1 MIEKNDNKQQQQ
13 GSGILPLQSDCSMEG
28 SILLATYEIAKLMD
42 EMLAIVDVNRDTLIF
57 EYEPYRSY
65 AILKDKTLPLS
76 SLIEYIHRSDLRFF
90 REINEYIHWNISHSN
105 TEELHSKA
113 LAFEVRLRDGNGVY
127 RRSIFRFRIL
137 NEQQSPIS
145 RLALLI
151 YPFPGINE
159 SMCNHSTYLIDTD
172 TKSYQL
178 LFDRH
183 EAISAT
189 ESKVLRLMRQQ
200 LNSREIAEAMF
211 ISPNTVRKHKNN
223 IYGKLG
229 VTSEAQALFYA
240 HYLGIL

>member
-1 MIEKNDNKQQQQ
+1 MIEKNDNKQQQL

-28 SILLATYEIAKLMD
+28 SILLATYEIAKQLN
-42 EMLAIVDVNRDTLIF
+42 EMLAIVDISKDTFIF
-57 EYEPYRSY
+57 EYEPYSYY
-65 AILKDKTLPLS
+65 AILKGRTIPLS
-76 SLIEYIHRSDLRFF
+76 SLTEYIHRNDLRFF
-90 REINEYIHWNISHSN
+90 AELHDYIHSSISHSSA
-105 TEELHSKA
+105 EELHSKA

-200 LNSREIAEAMF
+200 LNSKEIAATLF